1 MQGRWAAVLM
11 TLVMCGSA
19 LAAGDPVQIEAVL
32 VPPIYKDT
40 FECSEHYEGQLKGL
54 GDELGTD
61 CMVADLV
68 TERGRTWLRTYRG
81 DGRNNEDWFGWR
93 AEVLSPCECTVAR
106 ININGV
112 TNLPGALGKPPA
124 SVIQL
129 TRDDGVNFV
138 LAHVQELKVK
148 VGDRLS
154 AGQVI
159 AHVGNNGYAR
169 APHIHIGAWRGTQ
182 ALQIRWDQRYFGDER

>member
-1 MQGRWAAVLM
+1 MMSAIAVPVAA
-11 TLVMCGSA
+11 T
-19 LAAGDPVQIEAVL
+19 GDPLSIEAVL
-32 VPPIYKDT
+32 VPPIFHDT

-68 TERGRTWLRTYRG
+68 TDRGRTWLRTYRG
-81 DGRNNEDWFGWR
+81 DGRKNEDWFGWR
-93 AEVLSPCECTVAR
+93 AEVLSPCECTVAK

-112 TNLPGALGKPPA
+112 TNPPGALGKPPA
-124 SVIQL
+124 SWIQL
-129 TRDDGVNFV
+129 TRDDGVNFM
-138 LAHVQELKVK
+138 LAHVEDLQVE

-154 AGQVI
+154 TGQII
-159 AHVGNNGYAR
+159 ARVGNNGYAR

-182 ALQIRWDQRYFGDER
+182 AMQIRWDQRYFGDER